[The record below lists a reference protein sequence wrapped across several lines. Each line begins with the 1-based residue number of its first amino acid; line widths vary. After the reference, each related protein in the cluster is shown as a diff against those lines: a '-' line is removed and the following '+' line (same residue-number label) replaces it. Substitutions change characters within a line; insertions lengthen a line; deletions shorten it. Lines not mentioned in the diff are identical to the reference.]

1 MLRVPVAS
9 FSSYSRRT
17 LNKVMLIGRVGME
30 PELREYEG
38 GFQKISFP
46 LATDRSYKDKAGTL
60 HKVTDWHRVAFFN
73 NPNLQRVVERF
84 VGRGSLVYVEGS
96 LQSRKVTRQD
106 GTQVVVSEVI
116 IPPFNGNL
124 SVLQQSLAQQA
135 AQRDGEDGEG
145 IEEAGGDAAVDEPT
159 RV

>member
-1 MLRVPVAS
+1 
-9 FSSYSRRT
+9 
-17 LNKVMLIGRVGME
+17 ME

-135 AQRDGEDGEG
+135 AQREGEEGVEGEEVG
-145 IEEAGGDAAVDEPT
+145 DVEATGAEP